1 MLGEKG
7 EEMAYSPNAK
17 LKPSTTKKYEEGKK
31 MYLEGKSIEQIA
43 LTLHLERRKFSYYL
57 KDNGIEVKNP
67 TVKRKLNES
76 YFASIDTEEKAYWLG
91 FLYADGCVS
100 VRTRNGK
107 EKSINLEVGLKESD
121 EEHLV
126 KLAKSLSYEN
136 YKISHRERTNSVRI
150 VICSTKLCRD
160 LIDKGCVP
168 NKSLKLQFPDFLPLH
183 LVDHFIRGYIDGDGY
198 VGVRQNKTSQTLRI
212 GVIGTLSMLEGIIKH
227 FDLQAEDYNLRHDKR
242 HSEAIHSIE
251 FNKNAT
257 LKIAKIY
264 KDSKIHLTRKYDLV
278 LPFIENVD

>member
-1 MLGEKG
+1 
-7 EEMAYSPNAK
+7 MAYSPNAK
-17 LKPSTTKKYEEGKK
+17 LKPSTIKKYEEGKR

-107 EKSINLEVGLKESD
+107 EKSIKLEVGLKESD

-150 VICSTKLCRD
+150 VIYSTKLCRD

-168 NKSLKLQFPDFLPLH
+168 NKSLKLQFPDSLPPH
-183 LVDHFIRGYIDGDGY
+183 LVDHFIRGYVDGDGY

-212 GVIGTLSMLEGIIKH
+212 GAIGTLSMLEGIIKH